1 MIDTQIMFAT
11 PIGMTTL
18 SQEICDR
25 FKPLQGQVQ
34 AGASTD
40 PVHFDVLK
48 DSPVL
53 KDIITDVF
61 TQWVNNT
68 YNYQNQKWKML
79 TNWITDN
86 PDGTPMRL
94 HRHYNCSFS
103 AVLYF
108 DKVKHGEGNLILEN
122 PVDHSDFF
130 PQNTNPT
137 IFSNTEYMC
146 PLYERLLIFFPS
158 KIYHMYLGYKPTITP
173 RRSFA
178 CNFAPIGTYGS
189 ADSYINT
196 NWLQS

>member
-68 YNYQNQKWKML
+68 YNYQNQKWRML

-108 DKVKHGEGNLILEN
+108 EKVKHGEGNLIL
-122 PVDHSDFF
+122 
-130 PQNTNPT
+130 
-137 IFSNTEYMC
+137 
-146 PLYERLLIFFPS
+146 
-158 KIYHMYLGYKPTITP
+158 
-173 RRSFA
+173 
-178 CNFAPIGTYGS
+178 
-189 ADSYINT
+189 
-196 NWLQS
+196 